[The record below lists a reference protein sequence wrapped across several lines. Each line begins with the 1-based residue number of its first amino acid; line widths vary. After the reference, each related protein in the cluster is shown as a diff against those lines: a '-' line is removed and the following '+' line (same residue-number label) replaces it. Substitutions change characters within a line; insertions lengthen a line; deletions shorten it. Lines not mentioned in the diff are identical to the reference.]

1 MIVIARSLICAL
13 AAGLAGHALYAQTT
27 ISPPDS
33 SLTRGC
39 PSASRG
45 GAAPALYDVSLV
57 QLLATPERFEGC
69 RVLVI
74 GFVHLEF
81 EGNAVYLH
89 RDDFEANLLKNGL
102 WVEFRP
108 GVLKAA
114 ERYSDRYLILAGV
127 FTQHVRGHMGL
138 WSGALRD
145 IERADP
151 WPSRDSMVRKV
162 RPPT

>member
-1 MIVIARSLICAL
+1 M
-13 AAGLAGHALYAQTT
+13 
-27 ISPPDS
+27 
-33 SLTRGC
+33 
-39 PSASRG
+39 
-45 GAAPALYDVSLV
+45 V

-69 RVLVI
+69 RVLLM

-89 RDDFEANLLKNGL
+89 RDDFEANLIKNGL

-108 GVLKAA
+108 GVLKTG

-127 FTQHVRGHMGL
+127 FTQRDRGHMGL
-138 WSGALRD
+138 WSGTLRD
-145 IERADP
+145 IDRADP
-151 WPSRDSMVRKV
+151 WPSRDSLVRKA